1 MPKERHYIPEELSLA
16 QEVSLEGTEFH
27 HLVNVMRCGV
37 GASIELINGLGVC
50 TQAKI
55 TRIEKKR
62 ATLVVEAL
70 FSEEKTPDCL
80 ILAQAIPKLNRLDFI
95 IEKGTEL
102 GMSALWLFP
111 GDHCEKRDLSVTQ
124 LERLNHLA
132 IAAMKQCGRLYL
144 PEILVLPPLSA
155 WKPFSFPFYFGSL
168 VPEAPPLIQLLQGE
182 TSQTVLFCVG
192 PEGGLSAAEEKTLCG
207 IGAIGT
213 KLGKHI
219 LRTETAAIAAIT
231 LMAQRTLIHGNS

>member
-1 MPKERHYIPEELSLA
+1 MPKERHYIPQDLSLS
-16 QEVSLEGTEFH
+16 QEVFLEGTEFH
-27 HLVNVMRCGV
+27 HLVNVMRSNL
-37 GASIELINGLGVC
+37 GARIELINGQGVC
-50 TQAKI
+50 AQAKI
-55 TRIEKKR
+55 VKIEKKR
-62 ATLVVEAL
+62 ALLVIEAL
-70 FSEEKTPDCL
+70 FSEEKTPDRL

-111 GDHCEKRDLSVTQ
+111 GDHCEKRDLSETQ

-155 WKPFSFPFYFGSL
+155 WKPFPFPFYFGSL
-168 VPEAPPLIQLLQGE
+168 APEAPPFIRLLQE
-182 TSQTVLFCVG
+182 EPSHTLLFCVG

-213 KLGKHI
+213 KLAKHI

-231 LMAQRTLIHGNS
+231 LMAQFNGNS

>member
-1 MPKERHYIPEELSLA
+1 MPKERHYIPQDLSLS
-16 QEVSLEGTEFH
+16 QEVFLEGTEFH
-27 HLVNVMRCGV
+27 HLVNVMRSTV
-37 GASIELINGLGVC
+37 GAQIELINGLGIC
-50 TQAKI
+50 AQAKI
-55 TRIEKKR
+55 ANIEKKR
-62 ATLVVEAL
+62 AILVVESL
-70 FSEEKTPDCL
+70 FSAEKAVDRL

-111 GDHCEKRDLSVTQ
+111 GDHCEKRELSVNQ

-144 PEILVLPPLSA
+144 PEILVLPPLST
-155 WKPFSFPFYFGSL
+155 WKPFDFPFYFGSL
-168 VPEAPPLIQLLQGE
+168 SPEAPPLIRLLLDEPAG
-182 TSQTVLFCVG
+182 TALFCVG
-192 PEGGLSAAEEKTLCG
+192 PEGGLSASEEKTLCG
-207 IGAIGT
+207 LGAIGT

-231 LMAQRTLIHGNS
+231 LMAQREL

>member
-1 MPKERHYIPEELSLA
+1 MPKERHYIPQDLSLS
-16 QEVSLEGTEFH
+16 QEVLLEGTEFH
-27 HLVNVMRCGV
+27 HLINVMRSSV
-37 GASIELINGLGVC
+37 GARVELVNGQGAC
-50 TQAKI
+50 AQAKI
-55 TRIEKKR
+55 VKIEKKR
-62 ATLVVEAL
+62 TVLLIEGL
-70 FSEEKTPDCL
+70 FFEEKSQDRL

-111 GDHCEKRDLSVTQ
+111 GDHSEKRDLSPTQ
-124 LERLNHLA
+124 LERLDHLA

-144 PEILVLPPLSA
+144 PEIRVLSPLSS
-155 WKPFSFPFYFGSL
+155 WEPVSYPFYFGSL
-168 VPEAPPLIQLLQGE
+168 APEAPPLSQLLQE
-182 TSQTVLFCVG
+182 QPSPTVLFCVG
-192 PEGGLSAAEEKTLCG
+192 PEGGLSASEEKILSD

-231 LMAQRTLIHGNS
+231 LMAQRGLYGNS